1 MIRVVRFPESRPR
14 IWIGEVD
21 EYVLDGSRGLLR
33 FDGPEHTF
41 RRVTLPVTT
50 KMVTYEMSHTENDD
64 AEHVKHNLQTY
75 TVEIQHVE
83 MGKDT
88 SEGVWDEE
96 FSGYIVLTPT
106 CEQTVYF
113 RVAVAEASNTVE
125 LDTCDVLSIGG
136 ASHIEDFDDTEFI
149 PLE

>member
-14 IWIGEVD
+14 IWIGEVE
-21 EYVLDGSRGLLR
+21 EYVLDGSRGILR

-41 RRVTLPVTT
+41 RRVALPVTT
-50 KMVTYEMSHTENDD
+50 KMVTYETPRDEDECDEHT
-64 AEHVKHNLQTY
+64 KHGRLTY
-75 TVEIQHVE
+75 TVEILHVD

-88 SEGVWDEE
+88 SEGAWDEE
-96 FSGYIVLTPT
+96 FGGYIILTPT
-106 CEQTVYF
+106 CKQTVHF
-113 RVAVAEASNTVE
+113 RVVAAEAADAVD

-136 ASHIEDFDDTEFI
+136 ASHIEEFDDTEFI